1 MILKNFK
8 LVYLLLLIVACTNS
22 KVGESILPSNSS
34 NSNSKDYNNKTLQVF
49 ATVKNTDLRLTKIS
63 EQTFKNKVQPLET

>member
-49 ATVKNTDLRLTKIS
+49 ATWPPMSYR
-63 EQTFKNKVQPLET
+63 FRHF